1 LILNSFFVLVFLGI
15 TSALPNIKGGK
26 MGGNGFKERPIT
38 KEETDMKFKALDL
51 ALAIAIFLVLAGVL
65 FNGVVGP

>member
-1 LILNSFFVLVFLGI
+1 
-15 TSALPNIKGGK
+15 

-38 KEETDMKFKALDL
+38 KEETDMKFKALDI

-65 FNGVVGP
+65 FNGMVGP

>member
-1 LILNSFFVLVFLGI
+1 MG
-15 TSALPNIKGGK
+15 ARDRCHEEAQKCK

-51 ALAIAIFLVLAGVL
+51 ALAIAIFLVLARVL